1 MSQEKYI
8 GMDVHQATVSAAV
21 RDRNGNLLMECI
33 LETKADTLL
42 EFVQGLHGTLSLA
55 FEEGTL
61 AAWLHDLLKPHV
73 NRVVVCDSRK
83 AALLR
88 DGNKSDRIDARNLS
102 ELLRTNQLK
111 PVYHGEHG
119 LRTLKE
125 LGRSY
130 LTVSKEMTRTM
141 NRIKSL
147 YRSGA
152 IPRPGTTVYAPRY
165 RRQWLAKITEPGAR
179 MRAEHLYEQL
189 DHLQPM
195 RVRAR
200 REFLQ
205 ESNKH
210 DAVKRLGQI
219 PSIGQIRAALLVALL
234 QTPHRFR
241 SKRQIWAYSGFAI
254 ETHDSGEYRYV
265 RGKLQ
270 RNRERI
276 TVRGLNRNQPSRLAA
291 DLALC
296 RIFMKHELPWGCGQP
311 WLALPW
317 HEKSLPSP

>member
-147 YRSGA
+147 YRSWA
-152 IPRPGTTVYAPRY
+152 IPCAGTTVYAPRH

-189 DHLQPM
+189 DHLQPI

-200 REFLQ
+200 RELLQ

-210 DAVKRLGQI
+210 DAVKRLRQI
-219 PSIGQIRAALLVALL
+219 PSIGQIRGSSAGSA
-234 QTPHRFR
+234 
-241 SKRQIWAYSGFAI
+241 
-254 ETHDSGEYRYV
+254 
-265 RGKLQ
+265 
-270 RNRERI
+270 
-276 TVRGLNRNQPSRLAA
+276 AA
-291 DLALC
+291 DSPSVPQQASDLGLQWLC
-296 RIFMKHELPWGCGQP
+296 NRD
-311 WLALPW
+311 
-317 HEKSLPSP
+317 SR

>member
-1 MSQEKYI
+1 
-8 GMDVHQATVSAAV
+8 
-21 RDRNGNLLMECI
+21 
-33 LETKADTLL
+33 
-42 EFVQGLHGTLSLA
+42 
-55 FEEGTL
+55 
-61 AAWLHDLLKPHV
+61 
-73 NRVVVCDSRK
+73 
-83 AALLR
+83 
-88 DGNKSDRIDARNLS
+88 
-102 ELLRTNQLK
+102 
-111 PVYHGEHG
+111 
-119 LRTLKE
+119 
-125 LGRSY
+125 
-130 LTVSKEMTRTM
+130 
-141 NRIKSL
+141 
-147 YRSGA
+147 
-152 IPRPGTTVYAPRY
+152 
-165 RRQWLAKITEPGAR
+165 

-311 WLALPW
+311 WPD
-317 HEKSLPSP
+317 